1 MDPHFAFL
9 KRHTRSHKYRAN
21 LTPLEIKVILD
32 RHVPA
37 LKKLDVFNL
46 KSKLWPEVQDHYF
59 ESQIQIVQ
67 EARTDLQNE
76 FKKKIRVPK
85 FSDTAFGL
93 EQYLK
98 SI

>member
-21 LTPLEIKVILD
+21 LTPQEIRVILN

-46 KSKLWPEVQDHYF
+46 NSKLWPEVQDQYF
-59 ESQIQIVQ
+59 ESQDLIVQ
-67 EARTDLQNE
+67 KARSDLQNE

-98 SI
+98 NI